1 MAYIIYQL
9 LAEKSASDDHHHTAH
24 YVSFTPDVIGNGE
37 QSILFFH
44 AAWCPHC
51 QKHDALIS
59 EEELLGMGLHHA
71 VYKVDYDTALDLR
84 QRYGV
89 TTQHTFVVIDGNG
102 EKIDAII
109 GPSDEKLLE
118 LIGG

>member
-1 MAYIIYQL
+1 
-9 LAEKSASDDHHHTAH
+9 
-24 YVSFTPDVIGNGE
+24 
-37 QSILFFH
+37 
-44 AAWCPHC
+44 
-51 QKHDALIS
+51 
-59 EEELLGMGLHHA
+59 MGLHHA